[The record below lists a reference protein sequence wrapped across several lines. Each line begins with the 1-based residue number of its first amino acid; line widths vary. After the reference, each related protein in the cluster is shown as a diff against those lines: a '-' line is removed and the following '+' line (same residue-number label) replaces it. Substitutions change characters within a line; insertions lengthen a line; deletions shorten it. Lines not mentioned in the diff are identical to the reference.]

1 MATDLQSRYIYSNP
15 EFSCPSSEFQAEL
28 RKYSRDRMLRR
39 YVPLPG
45 NVLPFWPDLVQSTH
59 NSKERLYEPPKTFV
73 QASICGNIVVP
84 LPFFLKTQCIDQR
97 ASLHTL
103 GAFVPFRQSNLHR
116 KFQYHQIIIS
126 PSPLYNSYTVLYF
139 IQFYAFAIHVQ
150 FRSRTPFR
158 DAQVKGK
165 TDRIVGVDLE
175 ANRFFERIYG
185 FFLDQNL
192 LSVDLCFDL

>member
-45 NVLPFWPDLVQSTH
+45 NVLPFGRISCNQRIIPRRGCMTSQKPLS
-59 NSKERLYEPPKTFV
+59 
-73 QASICGNIVVP
+73 ASICGNIVVP

-175 ANRFFERIYG
+175 ANRFLRKDIR
-185 FFLDQNL
+185 FFP
-192 LSVDLCFDL
+192 

>member
-1 MATDLQSRYIYSNP
+1 MFFHFGRI
-15 EFSCPSSEFQAEL
+15 SCNQRIIP
-28 RKYSRDRMLRR
+28 RR
-39 YVPLPG
+39 GCMNL
-45 NVLPFWPDLVQSTH
+45 
-59 NSKERLYEPPKTFV
+59 PKTFV